1 VFEGEGRWRE
11 YVGDV
16 QDWMT
21 QSARSEAMQ
30 RERDAQSAAP
40 VAKAAAAPAPAAV
53 PATNK
58 KKLSYKEQREFDSLP
73 ARIAAL
79 EAEQASVD
87 TELGGG
93 QLFNT
98 DPARAAQLGARH
110 ADIEAEWLRA
120 MERWEVLGGS

>member
-1 VFEGEGRWRE
+1 MRKTPHRWPRR
-11 YVGDV
+11 
-16 QDWMT
+16 QLRRR
-21 QSARSEAMQ
+21 QPPLPPLAI
-30 RERDAQSAAP
+30 
-40 VAKAAAAPAPAAV
+40 
-53 PATNK
+53 K
-58 KKLSYKEQREFDSLP
+58 KKLSYKEQREFDGLP

-87 TELGGG
+87 KELGGG